1 MPNKIKVLSKASY
14 KPQTDDIRADMA
26 WEQAKAALRPLGMN
40 PGRNDPDKMRQES
53 AKQKKDLEYVI
64 EFDGKWVEIYGR
76 VGTKKVDQ
84 VFSQDIS
91 DGGDA
96 ALQKK
101 RMEALK
107 QMGVISDADV
117 KAFDKKM
124 PNPQKVNDLKK
135 EAAELGRKLKIKQL
149 ELKRA
154 AETVTGLKK
163 EVEQLQKDATAK
175 LGEIKKAG
183 GG

>member
-1 MPNKIKVLSKASY
+1 MANRIKVLSKASY

-26 WEQAKAALRPLGMN
+26 WEQAKAALRPLGMS
-40 PGRNDPDKMRQES
+40 PGRNDPDKIRQES

-64 EFDGKWVEIYGR
+64 EFDGKWVEVYGR

-96 ALQKK
+96 VQQKK
-101 RMEALK
+101 RMDALK
-107 QMGVISDADV
+107 QMGVISDADI

-124 PNPQKVNDLKK
+124 GDPQKVNDLKK
-135 EAAELGRKLKIKQL
+135 EAASIGLKLKSKQL

-154 AETVTGLKK
+154 AETVK
-163 EVEQLQKDATAK
+163 QLQKEVLDLQNEAKAK
-175 LGEIKKAG
+175 LAEVKKAG
-183 GG
+183 G

>member
-1 MPNKIKVLSKASY
+1 MATKQKVIGKASAQ
-14 KPQTDDIRADMA
+14 PQADDIRADLA
-26 WEQAKAALRPLGMN
+26 WEAAKAALRPLGMS
-40 PGRNDPDKMRQES
+40 PGKPDLEKIKQAS
-53 AKQKKDLEYVI
+53 AKQKKDVEYVV
-64 EFDGKWVEIYGR
+64 EFDGKWVSVYGR
-76 VGTKKVDQ
+76 VGGKKVDD

-96 ALQKK
+96 VLQKK

-124 PNPQKVNDLKK
+124 GDPQKVNDLKK
-135 EAAELGRKLKIKQL
+135 EAAEIGRKLKIKQM

-154 AETVTGLKK
+154 AETVKALQK
-163 EVEQLQKDATAK
+163 EVGELEAEAKAK
-175 LGEIKKAG
+175 LGEVKKAG
-183 GG
+183 G